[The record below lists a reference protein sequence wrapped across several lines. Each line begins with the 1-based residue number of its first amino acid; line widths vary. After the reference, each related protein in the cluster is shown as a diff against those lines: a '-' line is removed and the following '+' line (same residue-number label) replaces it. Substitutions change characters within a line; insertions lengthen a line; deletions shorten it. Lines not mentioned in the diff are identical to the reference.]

1 MKGKRILIVDDDR
14 VVLESCRRIL
24 ESEGFD
30 VKLVSTAKAAMEQL
44 EQTGTFDMMIM
55 DVKMPERDGVYLL
68 ENITEKWPLNS
79 WPKLPVLV
87 MSGYPTPETIQSLI
101 RKGAREFVPKPFT
114 PEELLQAVYTLL
126 KKSKDV

>member
-68 ENITEKWPLNS
+68 EKITEKWPLNS